1 MVFRMKKHI
10 LLLIAALCLFV
21 SCQEEPV
28 GVSSVAVD
36 KENQTLSIG
45 ASFVLKAI
53 ISPSNADNQK
63 VIWTVEN
70 SSVVDYADRQDG
82 SVTLKGLQVG
92 TSKVTARTDDG
103 GFTASCYVKVG
114 VGVEKIELDKSELR
128 LYKGGTTLLTATI
141 FPEDASDKSFKWGT
155 SDSSV
160 ATVDANGKVDAVGN
174 GEATVF
180 VSSSDG
186 GFTAYC
192 NVIVTT
198 PVTGL
203 SISPVEYTL
212 ESIGSSFTIKPTV
225 SPEEASD
232 AGVVWN
238 SSDTEVVSV
247 SSDGTVTAVG
257 PGTAAVTATT
267 NDGSFSASCTVT
279 VKSPAQHISLDK
291 TSLKLLE
298 GESARIVATVC
309 PSNSTQKDLTWTSD
323 APAVASVDANGNV
336 TALKAGTAKVTVK
349 VSESVSAVCEVTVI
363 SRVTGISLDRT
374 AVELKPGETHQLK
387 ATVLPE
393 NASDAGV
400 TWYSDKEGVATVSQ
414 SGLVTAVGAGEAT
427 VHAVTS
433 DGGKMASCLVTVRI
447 PVKGITLSTA
457 SETLYVGDSPLSV
470 SATVY
475 PADATEMSLEWSS
488 TDSKVASVIQGAGL
502 NAVINPLKPG
512 TATITVSTKDGGFT
526 AKCTVTVKQ
535 HVSSVSVNKKELSL
549 YVGGSESLTATVLPS
564 DASDK
569 SVTWTSSNTAV
580 ASVSADGKVTANKAG
595 TAVVTVKTVDGGCQA
610 TCTVTVKQHV
620 TSVSVNK
627 KELSLYVGGSESLT
641 ATVLPSDASDK
652 SVTWTSSNTAVA
664 SVSADGKVTAN
675 KAGTAVVTVKTVDGG
690 CQATCTVTVKQHV
703 TSVSVNKKELSLYVG
718 GSESLTATVLPSD
731 ASDKSVTW
739 TSSNTAVAGVSA
751 DGKVTANKA
760 GTAVVTVKTVDGGYQ
775 ATCTVTVKQHVSSVS
790 VNKKEL
796 SLYVGGSESLT
807 ATVLPSDASDKSV
820 TWTSSNTA
828 VAGVSADGKVTAN
841 KAGTAVITVKTVDGG
856 CQATCTVTV
865 RELTTYATSLTLS
878 PQTLTLDLGGTE
890 PLTLVMSPTDANEE
904 LTWKSDNESV
914 AKVVGGDVTAVGVGV
929 AKITVK
935 GKNVTSNVVT
945 VTVVDKYAVTGVELD
960 AAAKTLEV
968 GEEFTLAATVK
979 PADARDK
986 SVSWSSSAPS
996 VATVDN
1002 GVVKAVSAGTATIKV
1017 TAGSGAFSASCVV
1030 TVNERTIA
1038 ITDISYPEQFNT
1050 INLKMGASYTIRVKV
1065 SPDDANEQLKLS
1077 PAISCPVT
1085 CTAVKEKGTPYWN
1098 VTVTAIYKE
1107 GKGALFI
1114 ESESEAI
1121 SSYCTFNV
1129 TSVPVTGV
1137 RLDVSETS
1145 MRVGQTL
1152 TLTPTVSPSDASIK
1166 GVTWSSSD
1174 SSVAY
1179 VSQSGIVT
1187 ARSAGKV
1194 TITATSKDNSSI
1206 TGSCTILVR
1215 SNTVGAGGSEG
1226 IGFIDWN

>member
-512 TATITVSTKDGGFT
+512 TATIAVSTKDGGFT

-549 YVGGSESLTATVLPS
+549 YIGESESLTATVLPS

-569 SVTWTSSNTAV
+569 SVTWTSSNAAV
-580 ASVSADGKVTANKAG
+580 AGVSADGKVTANKAG

-620 TSVSVNK
+620 SSVSVNK
-627 KELSLYVGGSESLT
+627 KELSLYIGESESLT

-652 SVTWTSSNTAVA
+652 SVTWTSSNAAVA
-664 SVSADGKVTAN
+664 GVSADGKVTAN

-703 TSVSVNKKELSLYVG
+703 SSVSVNKKELSLYIG
-718 GSESLTATVLPSD
+718 ESESLTATVLPSD

-739 TSSNTAVAGVSA
+739 TSSNA
-751 DGKVTANKA
+751 
-760 GTAVVTVKTVDGGYQ
+760 
-775 ATCTVTVKQHVSSVS
+775 
-790 VNKKEL
+790 
-796 SLYVGGSESLT
+796 
-807 ATVLPSDASDKSV
+807 
-820 TWTSSNTA
+820 A

>member
-103 GFTASCYVKVG
+103 GFTASCYVTVG

-160 ATVDANGKVDAVGN
+160 ATVDANGKVYAVGN

-323 APAVASVDANGNV
+323 APTVASVDANGNV

-414 SGLVTAVGAGEAT
+414 SGLVTAVGAGEVT

-569 SVTWTSSNTAV
+569 SVTWTSSNA
-580 ASVSADGKVTANKAG
+580 
-595 TAVVTVKTVDGGCQA
+595 
-610 TCTVTVKQHV
+610 
-620 TSVSVNK
+620 
-627 KELSLYVGGSESLT
+627 
-641 ATVLPSDASDK
+641 
-652 SVTWTSSNTAVA
+652 
-664 SVSADGKVTAN
+664 
-675 KAGTAVVTVKTVDGG
+675 
-690 CQATCTVTVKQHV
+690 
-703 TSVSVNKKELSLYVG
+703 
-718 GSESLTATVLPSD
+718 
-731 ASDKSVTW
+731 
-739 TSSNTAVAGVSA
+739 AVAGVSA

-760 GTAVVTVKTVDGGYQ
+760 GTAVVTVKTVDGGCQ

-820 TWTSSNTA
+820 TWTSSNAA

-841 KAGTAVITVKTVDGG
+841 KAGTAVVTVKTVDGG